1 MLITKAARRYAKA
14 LLELAKER
22 NEVEPV
28 LEDINFIDNTL
39 KDSRELTLFLRSPV
53 INYDDKQAVLE
64 KLFSDHMQEVTALF
78 LKLLVRKNRI
88 NILAQ
93 ITEAFI
99 DSYNTYA
106 GIIKIKALAAYK
118 LSTQQ
123 RTELQQKLEE
133 KTGQKVDLNVEI
145 DKSLMGGMSV
155 RIEDTVIDGTVKNQL
170 QELEEQ
176 LLTTA

>member
-22 NEVEPV
+22 DEVKPV
-28 LEDINFIDNTL
+28 LEDISFINNTL
-39 KDSRELTLFLRSPV
+39 KDSRELTLFLGSPV
-53 INYDDKQAVLE
+53 INHDDKQAVLK
-64 KLFSDHMQEVTALF
+64 KLFSEHVQEMTSLF
-78 LKLLVRKNRI
+78 LNLLVKKNRI
-88 NILAQ
+88 NILGQ

-99 DSYNTYA
+99 DSYNAYA
-106 GIIKIKALAAYK
+106 GIIKIKASVAYE
-118 LSTQQ
+118 LSDEQ
-123 RTELQQKLEE
+123 RAGLQQKLEE

-145 DKSLMGGMSV
+145 DESLMGGMAV
-155 RIEDTVIDGTVKNQL
+155 RIEDTVIDGTVKNKL